1 MNKRAMRDVFLEELY
16 QRMLI
21 DKNIFFVCADFGSPV
36 LDKIQAD
43 IPGRFINVGI
53 AEQNLINVSVGM
65 ALEGYTVYAYAI
77 APFITMRCY
86 EQIRVGVSVLSQVR
100 PMNINI
106 IGVGAGVSYTVSGPT
121 HHCLEDLS
129 IMNTLPN
136 IDIFSP
142 SDCSL
147 VKSYFDYTVSFKHP
161 KYIRF
166 DAQPISDIEAEGFSS
181 DGYRVVNE
189 GDGESVLVSTGYMT
203 HTALEIIKKKNVTL
217 VDIYLVNS
225 FDKNSLFQK
234 LSSFNKILVLEE
246 GIANKGG
253 LVSEIHELFQDSEK
267 NPKVKGIGFSKE
279 YHFDVG
285 SRAEVHSCAKIGF
298 DNIIEILSN

>member
-16 QRMLI
+16 QKMLI

-43 IPGRFINVGI
+43 IPERFINVGI
-53 AEQNLINVSVGM
+53 AEQNLINVSVGI
-65 ALEGYTVYAYAI
+65 ALEGYSVYAYAI
-77 APFITMRCY
+77 APFITMRCF
-86 EQIRVGVSVLSQVR
+86 EQIRVGISVLSQVR

-147 VKSYFDYTVSFKHP
+147 VKDFFEYTIENKRP

-166 DAQPISDIEAEGFSS
+166 DAQPVPDIKGDDFSS
-181 DGYRVVNE
+181 TGYRVIHE
-189 GDGESVLVSTGYMT
+189 GEGSSVLVSTGYMT
-203 HTALEIIKKKNVTL
+203 HTGLELVKNKNVTL
-217 VDIYLVNS
+217 IDIYLLNR
-225 FDKNSLFQK
+225 FDKDSLLKK
-234 LSSFNKILVLEE
+234 LSVFEKVLVLEE
-246 GIANKGG
+246 GIMNKGG
-253 LVSEIHELFQDSEK
+253 LVSEVHDLFQESRW
-267 NPKVKGIGFSKE
+267 NPIIKGVGFSKV

-285 SRAEVHSCAKIGF
+285 SRDEVHECA
-298 DNIIEILSN
+298 NIDLESIIAKL